1 MKRHTRKPHPNDMVT
16 EAELAATMAESV
28 ETPER
33 RIQRLQRKN
42 TAQMGKR
49 EERAIVK
56 LLESAGVRARRV
68 PGSGSIEGLDHDVLF
83 WAQDTEY
90 SIEVKARK
98 KSGWKTLERWRAGAD
113 ILVLVEMQQSPG
125 ETKPSPRVFMDW
137 ELFADLLGA
146 YARDTSSARSV
157 PGDYPNPTG

>member
-1 MKRHTRKPHPNDMVT
+1 MKAHPSDMVT
-16 EAELAATMAESV
+16 EAEELAYQAESV
-28 ETPER
+28 QTPER
-33 RIQRLQRKN
+33 RLQRLSRKN

-56 LLESAGVRARRV
+56 LLESAGVRSRRV

-98 KSGWKTLERWRAGAD
+98 TSGWKTLEKWRAGAD

-125 ETKPSPRVFMDW
+125 QAKPQPRVYLDW
-137 ELFADLLGA
+137 DLFARLLAG
-146 YARDTSSARSV
+146 YARSADSGSGRS
-157 PGDYPNPTG
+157 PG